1 MVAKRFKYFAV
12 LLLMAW
18 GMAACEPETPE
29 CYEPDHITTNL
40 NFIKKQ
46 VDTVHIVDSTTGMS
60 RDSLVI
66 TFPDTF
72 MKSPSA
78 YSLQNSNN
86 VSIMAQPNSASV
98 AVLMNPDSNAIA
110 YRVQYDSTVF
120 EADTIT
126 IYYKPSL
133 HFISNACGYTYYY
146 RIDSVNGTRNVL
158 DSVFIL
164 NDAVTNEA
172 STRHI
177 GLYFF
182 Q

>member
-1 MVAKRFKYFAV
+1 MPLRFKYIAG
-12 LLLMAW
+12 LLLLA
-18 GMAACEPETPE
+18 AVFSACEPDEPE
-29 CYEPDHITTNL
+29 CYEPDNIATNL

-46 VDTVHIVDSTTGMS
+46 VDTVHIVDSVTGMS
-60 RDSLVI
+60 RDSFVI
-66 TFPDTF
+66 TFPDTL
-72 MKSPSA
+72 MRSPRAFSLN
-78 YSLQNSNN
+78 YSNGIN
-86 VSIMAQPNSASV
+86 IIAQPNSGGI
-98 AVLMNPDSNAIA
+98 AVLMNPDSNVIA
-110 YRVQYDSTVF
+110 YRVQYDSTAF

-126 IYYKPSL
+126 IFYQASL

-146 RIDSVNGTRNVL
+146 HIDSVTGTRNVL

-172 STRHI
+172 STRHV

>member
-1 MVAKRFKYFAV
+1 MPNRLKYLAG
-12 LLLMAW
+12 LLLIIS
-18 GMAACEPETPE
+18 GLAACEPEAPE

-46 VDTVHIVDSTTGMS
+46 VDTVHLVDSTTGMS

-66 TFPDTF
+66 TFPDTL
-72 MKSPSA
+72 MKSPRA
-78 YSLQNSNN
+78 FSLNSTNN
-86 VSIMAQPNSASV
+86 VSIIAQPNSGSV

-120 EADTIT
+120 DADTIT

-146 RIDSVNGTRNVL
+146 HIDSVNGTRNVL